1 MDKPFLTQVLAEK
14 DRLQNFLFLAHC
26 ELNQLVSET
35 SKLKEFEQRGKPAAS
50 VFDDWL
56 KKLAVIIA
64 PGVETV
70 VVTSR
75 SLSNDSHVLKNV
87 VYLAIDQLNRNYAS
101 FNELIQ
107 DNIQ

>member
-35 SKLKEFEQRGKPAAS
+35 SKLKKFEQSGKPVAS

-56 KKLAVIIA
+56 
-64 PGVETV
+64 
-70 VVTSR
+70 
-75 SLSNDSHVLKNV
+75 
-87 VYLAIDQLNRNYAS
+87 
-101 FNELIQ
+101 
-107 DNIQ
+107 